1 MCEYA
6 NKTKITRP
14 IKFLDVLQLSNK
26 HPWQTQIVPSFEIS
40 GILILMKFYI
50 LLFLN
55 YNLAAFVHRKDAR
68 KNIREM
74 EREEIKQAKMAEMI
88 IKGQIDRLKC
98 KLKYYN
104 NVVNF
109 Y

>member
-1 MCEYA
+1 
-6 NKTKITRP
+6 
-14 IKFLDVLQLSNK
+14 
-26 HPWQTQIVPSFEIS
+26 
-40 GILILMKFYI
+40 MKFYI

-104 NVVNF
+104 NVINLYQYSAPKQLDKTNKIDQKQQHF
-109 Y
+109 FKNRNG